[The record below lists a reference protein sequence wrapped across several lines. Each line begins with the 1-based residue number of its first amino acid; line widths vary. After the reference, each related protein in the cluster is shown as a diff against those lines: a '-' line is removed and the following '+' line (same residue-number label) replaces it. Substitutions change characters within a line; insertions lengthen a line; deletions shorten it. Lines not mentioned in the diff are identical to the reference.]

1 MNNEGAEEMIKEI
14 EGGNMTEE
22 MIGGTEADEK
32 KEREE
37 HEKLAKVAKEQFEK
51 MVENYLA
58 GSSSFMQHGNI
69 SASEFEVRFGSNPR
83 LAKPVSK
90 IDYDNVVKQL
100 YSCGFKPQVEDG
112 THLLRINSE
121 YIDTRTGI
129 TKMSNIRA
137 EITGLD
143 MIQEYCRTNSLQKI
157 IDMPST
163 VFNKLKFTKKSPP
176 KSGTGE
182 NVRPLDMP
190 DFNFRVSHQIEQD
203 FNIHTNIARNIIAK
217 WSDSKKLFRCMNR
230 VRFHHPEYPIFADL
244 SIVKSGK
251 KTNRVTIPHYTIQE
265 AGVFNNI
272 ESYEIELEIDNSRVG
287 IGSIYKDKDKLLEVL
302 RKVIRIVLSGLQGSK
317 FPISYY
323 ERDQILNQYMKVVH
337 GTEYRKRWIKPK
349 DFIGPSSFT
358 LQLENILED
367 SENTNVSNIRNGYTV
382 TDKADG
388 DRKLLFISSVGKI
401 YLIDTNMNVLFVGS
415 KTNEKTMFNSIIDG
429 EHIKYDKN
437 GNFINLY
444 ACFDVYYINKKSVRD
459 FKFVTDS
466 TEEDTNKYRL
476 PLLDR
481 MIEIMKPKSILDSGD
496 STDNK
501 RSTDFR
507 IQCKNFYMGTDKV
520 SIFEG
525 CSRILSNV
533 KEGLFEYNT
542 DGLIFTPT
550 EKAVGSSKIGVA
562 GPLKKIAWDHSFKW
576 KPAEFNTIDFLVS
589 IKKDKN
595 GKDEVHHIFQDGR
608 NLQGVQQVIQY
619 KTLVLR
625 CGYDELK
632 HGFLNP
638 FQNIVDDKIVTP
650 DDIDNED
657 TYKPTPF
664 RPTNPYDENACYT
677 NIILTEDGNKLYLL
691 TEEQQYFEEDMIV
704 EFKYVMT
711 NKDGWKWV
719 PLRVRYDKTALLRGG
734 EPEYGNAYHVANS
747 NWNSIHHPITEK
759 MITTGEDIPIHMISE
774 DVYYNRSNEETSTQG
789 LRDFHNLYVKKNL
802 IVGVSRRGDTLI
814 DLAVGKAGDLSKWI
828 RANLSFVFGIDYSK
842 DNIHNTIDGACARY
856 LKARRKNKHMPD
868 AIFIPGNSSLNI
880 RTGKALTTE
889 KDIQIM
895 NAIFGNGPKDAGI
908 LGKGVHKHYGVA
920 QHGFQITSC
929 QFALH
934 YFFEN
939 KSTFHNF
946 LRNVVEC
953 TRVQGYFIGT
963 CYDGASVFNLL
974 KGKKNGESETIM
986 ANGRKIFEITKQ
998 YDETG
1003 FPDDD
1008 MSLGYG
1014 INVYQESI
1022 NKVFRE
1028 YLVNFDYFIRI
1039 MGDYG
1044 FVPVTKS
1051 EAQKMNLPDGTG
1063 LFSELFK
1070 FMENEVKRDPQI
1082 KNDYGTAI
1090 NMNEDEK
1097 SISFLNRYF
1106 VFKKVRSVPTEKIH
1120 KILSMEHEL
1129 AAKLEDE
1136 TMAEME
1142 AEVEKQKKEETAA
1155 SKPVFVKE
1163 KRKIV
1168 LKKNPAIVPAAPMVE
1183 APLPSVSA
1191 EAPVIGKRR
1200 VIIKKPPV

>member
-1 MNNEGAEEMIKEI
+1 MNNESMNNQSEPLNEEML
-14 EGGNMTEE
+14 
-22 MIGGTEADEK
+22 GGTENDEK
-32 KEREE
+32 KEKEE
-37 HEKLAKVAKEQFEK
+37 HDKITRQAKEQFEN

-58 GSSSFMQHGNI
+58 SNPFSSSNGSN
-69 SASEFEVRFGSNPR
+69 SVSEFEIRFGSNPK
-83 LAKPVSK
+83 LAKPISK

-100 YSCGFKPQVEDG
+100 YSCGFKPQIEDG
-112 THLLRINSE
+112 IHLLRINSE
-121 YIDTRTGI
+121 YLDNRSGI

-143 MIQEYCRTNSLQKI
+143 MIQEYCRTNSLQKL

-163 VFNKLKFTKKSPP
+163 VFNKLKFTKKSPA
-176 KSGTGE
+176 KTSTSE
-182 NVRPLDMP
+182 IIKPLDMR

-203 FNIHTNIARNIIAK
+203 FNIHTNIARNIISK

-230 VRFHHPEYPIFADL
+230 VRFYHPDYPIFADL
-244 SIVKSGK
+244 SIVKTSK
-251 KTNRVTIPHYTIQE
+251 KTNRITIPQYTIQE

-272 ESYEIELEIDNSRVG
+272 EHYEIELEIDNTKVG
-287 IGSIYKDKDKLLEVL
+287 NGSIFKDKNKLLEVL
-302 RKVIRIVLSGLQGSK
+302 RKVIRIVLTGLQGSK

-323 ERDQILNQYMKVVH
+323 DRDQILHQYMKVIH
-337 GTEYRKRWIKPK
+337 GSEYLKRRVKPR

-358 LQLENILED
+358 LQLENILP
-367 SENTNVSNIRNGYTV
+367 ENETSTVPNIRKGYTV

-388 DRKLLFISSVGKI
+388 DRKLLFISNIGKI
-401 YLIDTNMNVLFVGS
+401 YLIDTNMNVIFMGC

-429 EHIKYDKN
+429 EHIKYDKH
-437 GNFINLY
+437 GKFINLY
-444 ACFDVYYINKKSVRD
+444 ACFDVYYINKKSVRE
-459 FKFVTDS
+459 FKFITNNI
-466 TEEDTNKYRL
+466 EEDVNKFRL

-481 MIEIMKPKSILDSGD
+481 MVELMKPKSILDLSE
-496 STDNK
+496 SNESIKSSEFTIK
-501 RSTDFR
+501 
-507 IQCKNFYMGTDKV
+507 CKQFYMGTDIV

-525 CSRILSNV
+525 CSRILSNN

-542 DGLIFTPT
+542 DGLIFTPID
-550 EKAVGSSKIGVA
+550 KAVSSNKVGTA
-562 GPLKKIAWDHSFKW
+562 GPLKKIAWEYSFKW
-576 KPAEFNTIDFLVS
+576 KPVEFNTIDFLVS

-608 NLQGVQQVIQY
+608 NLQGIQEVIQY

-638 FQNIVDDKIVTP
+638 FQNIIDDKIINP

-657 TYKPTPF
+657 TYKPVPF
-664 RPTNPYDENACYT
+664 RPTSPYDENACYT
-677 NIILTEDGNKLYLL
+677 NIILKEDGNKLYLM
-691 TEEQQYFEEDMIV
+691 TEEQEYFEEDMIV

-719 PLRVRYDKTALLRGG
+719 PLRVRYDKTSLLRSG

-759 MITTGEDIPIHMISE
+759 MITTGEDIPLNIISE

-802 IVGVSRRGDTLI
+802 IVGVSRRGDSLI

-842 DNIHNTIDGACARY
+842 DNIHNNIDGACARY
-856 LKARRKNKHMPD
+856 LKARRKNKDIPD

-880 RTGKALTTE
+880 RSGKALTTE

-895 NAIFGNGPKDAGI
+895 NAIFGNGPKDATI
-908 LGKGVHKHYGVA
+908 LGKGVHKHYGIA
-920 QHGFQITSC
+920 QNGFQITSC

-939 KSTFHNF
+939 KTTFHNF

-953 TRVQGYFIGT
+953 TRIQGYFIGT
-963 CYDGASVFNLL
+963 CYDGKQVFNLL
-974 KGKKNGESETIM
+974 KPKKNGESETIM
-986 ANGRKIFEITKQ
+986 ANDRKIFEITKL

-1039 MGDYG
+1039 MSDYG
-1044 FVPVTKS
+1044 FVLLTKT
-1051 EAQKMNLPDGTG
+1051 EAQKMNLPDGSG

-1070 FMENEVKRDPQI
+1070 FMENEIKRDPQI

-1090 NMNEDEK
+1090 NMNSDEK
-1097 SISFLNRYF
+1097 RISFLNRYF
-1106 VFKKVRSVPTEKIH
+1106 IFKKVRSVNTDKIH
-1120 KILSMEHEL
+1120 KILANEYAVAEKIDDELMADMEKEI
-1129 AAKLEDE
+1129 
-1136 TMAEME
+1136 
-1142 AEVEKQKKEETAA
+1142 EKNKEEE
-1155 SKPVFVKE
+1155 KPIFIKE
-1163 KRKIV
+1163 K
-1168 LKKNPAIVPAAPMVE
+1168 KK
-1183 APLPSVSA
+1183 
-1191 EAPVIGKRR
+1191 
-1200 VIIKKPPV
+1200 VIIKKNIDISVKPVDNPIVAEGPIIGKKRIIIKKP

>member
-1 MNNEGAEEMIKEI
+1 MNNGSEESKIEDEVTHVGGAEI
-14 EGGNMTEE
+14 
-22 MIGGTEADEK
+22 DEK

-37 HEKLAKVAKEQFEK
+37 HEKRAKQSKELFEK

-58 GSSSFMQHGNI
+58 SSSSFMQNGAI
-69 SASEFEVRFGSNPR
+69 SVSEFEIRFGSNPR

-112 THLLRINSE
+112 IHYLRVNSE
-121 YIDTRTGI
+121 YIDSRTGI

-143 MIQEYCRTNSLQKI
+143 MIQEYCRTNSLQKL

-176 KSGTGE
+176 KNDKGE

-203 FNIHTNIARNIIAK
+203 FNIHSNIARNIISK
-217 WSDSKKLFRCMNR
+217 WADSKKLFRCLNR
-230 VRFHHPEYPIFADL
+230 VRFYHPEFPIFADL
-244 SIVKSGK
+244 SIVKGSK
-251 KTNRVTIPHYTIQE
+251 KTNRVAIPQYTIQE
-265 AGVFNNI
+265 AGVFNNP
-272 ESYEIELEIDNSRVG
+272 ESYEIELEIDNSKVG
-287 IGSIYKDKDKLLEVL
+287 YGGAYKDKDKLLDAL

-337 GTEYRKRWIKPK
+337 GSEYKKRWIKPK

-358 LQLENILED
+358 LQLENILE
-367 SENTNVSNIRNGYTV
+367 ENESSNVSNIRKGYTV

-388 DRKLLFISSVGKI
+388 DRKLLFISNMGKI

-415 KTNEKTMFNSIIDG
+415 KTLEKTMFNSIIDG

-466 TEEDTNKYRL
+466 TEEDPNKYRL

-481 MIEIMKPKSILDSGD
+481 MIELMMPKSILDSGE
-496 STDNK
+496 TKANT

-507 IQCKNFYMGTDKV
+507 IQCKNFYVGTDKV

-562 GPLKKIAWDHSFKW
+562 GPLKKIAWEHSFKW
-576 KPAEFNTIDFLVS
+576 KPAEFNTVDFLVS

-677 NIILTEDGNKLYLL
+677 NMILTEDGNKLYLL
-691 TEEQQYFEEDMIV
+691 TEEQEYFEEDMIV

-856 LKARRKNKHMPD
+856 LKARRKNKNMPD

-880 RTGKALTTE
+880 RSGKALTTE

-895 NAIFGNGPKDAGI
+895 NALFGNGPKDAGI
-908 LGKGVHKHYGVA
+908 LGKGVHKHYGIA
-920 QHGFQITSC
+920 QSGFQITSC

-953 TRVQGYFIGT
+953 TRIQGYFIGT

-986 ANGRKIFEITKQ
+986 TNGRKIFEITKQ

-1044 FVPVTKS
+1044 FVPITKS

-1070 FMENEVKRDPQI
+1070 FMENEVKRDPQV
-1082 KNDYGTAI
+1082 KNDYGTAL
-1090 NMNEDEK
+1090 NMNPDEK
-1097 SISFLNRYF
+1097 RISFLNRYF
-1106 VFKKVRSVPTEKIH
+1106 IFKKVRSVPTEKIH
-1120 KILSMEHEL
+1120 KILSIEHEL
-1129 AAKLEDE
+1129 AEKLEDE
-1136 TMAEME
+1136 VMAEME
-1142 AEVEKQKKEETAA
+1142 EKEEE
-1155 SKPVFVKE
+1155 KPVFVKE

-1168 LKKNPAIVPAAPMVE
+1168 LKKKQGVTSDITTAAIKSDEKEVAP
-1183 APLPSVSA
+1183 PLPTAQVTV
-1191 EAPVIGKRR
+1191 PVIGKRR
-1200 VIIKKPPV
+1200 VIMKKPQ